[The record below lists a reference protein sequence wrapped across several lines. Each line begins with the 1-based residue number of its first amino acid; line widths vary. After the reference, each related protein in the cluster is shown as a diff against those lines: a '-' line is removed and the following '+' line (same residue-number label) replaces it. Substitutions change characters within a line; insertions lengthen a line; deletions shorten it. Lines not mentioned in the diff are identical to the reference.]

1 MPPPAED
8 HVLELRTHDTV
19 PDGGLREQWERLAEQ
34 DPHATVFHGPRYLAR
49 YAEVLGAPGE
59 VRIHTLHREGQL
71 VGVVP
76 EAHERVGTP
85 TGPGEVRRFLGGSE
99 VTDYLGPIGRP
110 EDRAEIAATYLAD
123 LAADRDWDEALL
135 GGLAADSGWSAV
147 LTTAAEQA
155 GLTVLEQQVE
165 DVCPVVDLAGGYD
178 AYLGRL
184 PGKLRQELTR
194 KTRKLARD
202 AGALELVEVPADEVA
217 GELDAFLDLAAES
230 APDKAGFF
238 RRSEMHDWFRTLAEE
253 FAPDHVLRLHRLE
266 VGGLLAA
273 ATVSLVWR
281 GRWGLY
287 NSAFDPVLAALSPG
301 IVLVGLLLEQ
311 AAGEG
316 CDVLDLLRG
325 DEPYKYRFGAQDR
338 PVERFTL
345 QRGGA

>member
-1 MPPPAED
+1 
-8 HVLELRTHDTV
+8 VLELRTHDDV
-19 PDGGLREQWERLAEQ
+19 PDGGLREEWERLAEQ

-49 YAEVLGAPGE
+49 YAEVLGARNE
-59 VRIHTLHREGQL
+59 VRVHTLHRDGGL
-71 VGVVP
+71 VGVVS
-76 EAHERVGTP
+76 ESHERVGTP
-85 TGPGEVRRFLGGSE
+85 TGPGELRRFLGGTE

-135 GGLAADSGWSAV
+135 GGLAADSGWTEL
-147 LTTAAEQA
+147 LTAAAEQV

-165 DVCPVVDLAGGYD
+165 DVCPVVDLDGGYG

-217 GELDAFLDLAAES
+217 GQLDGFLDLAAES
-230 APDKAGFF
+230 VPDKAGFF
-238 RRSEMHDWFRTLAEE
+238 RRTDMHDWFRALAEE

-266 VGGLLAA
+266 VGGLPAA

-287 NSAFDPVLAALSPG
+287 NSAFDPALAALSPG

-311 AAGEG
+311 AAGED

-325 DEPYKYRFGAQDR
+325 DEAYKYRFGAVDR